1 MSKIRLHGSSSG
13 YTEIAP
19 VAASSNN
26 TITLPNSG
34 TLISHDGN
42 GAVGV
47 TSMTVGTG
55 VTIGDG
61 RLTAS
66 SGIVGLTSTGLPAG
80 AVINVV
86 STTITATSSQYL
98 SSGYYWNP
106 DLKVSITPSH
116 ANNKVLVMGYVMTSV
131 VGPQHNIGLSL
142 HKDGSA
148 ISAYK
153 GDAAGSRRVDA
164 AVGTN
169 MVSSYEN
176 FTGQINFQYLDTAGG
191 TSAIE
196 YGVSIRNPSSTS
208 RTVYLNRATTDTDSS
223 NHYRTASTITVMEIK
238 V

>member
-80 AVINVV
+80 SVINVV
-86 STTITATSSQYL
+86 STTITATSSSYQ

-116 ANNKVLVMGYVMTSV
+116 ANNKILVSGYVMVSV

-148 ISAYK
+148 ITGYK
-153 GDAAGSRRVDA
+153 GDAAGSRRTNA

-196 YGVSIRNPSSTS
+196 YGVSIQNPSSTS
-208 RTVYLNRATTDTDSS
+208 RTIYLNRATTDTDSS

>member
-47 TSMTVGTG
+47 TSITVGTG

-80 AVINVV
+80 SILQAVS
-86 STTITATSSQYL
+86 STKTDTSSTYAGSGGFHDSGL
-98 SSGYYWNP
+98 S
-106 DLKVSITPSH
+106 VSITPSH
-116 ANNKVLVMGYVMTSV
+116 ANNKILIVGYVMTSV
-131 VGPQHNIGLSL
+131 VGPQHNIGVVIKKASSIITGYLGDS
-142 HKDGSA
+142 DGS
-148 ISAYK
+148 
-153 GDAAGSRRVDA
+153 RTQNA

-191 TSAIE
+191 TSAITYE
-196 YGVSIRNPSSTS
+196 ASIRNPSSTS
-208 RTVYLNRATTDTDSS
+208 RTIYLNRATTDTD
-223 NHYRTASTITVMEIK
+223 NQYHYRTASTITVMEIK

>member
-86 STTITATSSQYL
+86 STTITATSSSYQ

-116 ANNKVLVMGYVMTSV
+116 ANNKILVFGYVMVSV

-148 ISAYK
+148 ITGYK
-153 GDAAGSRRVDA
+153 GDADGSRRTNA

-196 YGVSIRNPSSTS
+196 YGVSIQNPSSTS
-208 RTVYLNRATTDTDSS
+208 RTIYLNRATTDTDSNS
-223 NHYRTASTITVMEIK
+223 HYRTASTITVMEIK

>member
-19 VAASSNN
+19 VAASGNN
-26 TITLPNSG
+26 TLTLPNDG
-34 TLISHDGN
+34 TIISKDSN

-47 TSMTVGTG
+47 TSITVGTG

-80 AVINVV
+80 SILQAVS
-86 STTITATSSQYL
+86 STKTDTSSTYAGSGGYHDSGL
-98 SSGYYWNP
+98 S
-106 DLKVSITPSH
+106 VSITPSH
-116 ANNKVLVMGYVMTSV
+116 ANNKILIVGYVMTSV
-131 VGPQHNIGLSL
+131 IGPQHNIGVVIKKASSIITGYL
-142 HKDGSA
+142 
-148 ISAYK
+148 
-153 GDAAGSRRVDA
+153 GDADGNRRLNA

-176 FTGQINFQYLDTAGG
+176 FIGQINFQYLDTAGG
-191 TSAIE
+191 TSAITYE
-196 YGVSIRNPSSTS
+196 ASIRNPSSTS
-208 RTVYLNRATTDTDSS
+208 RTIYLNRATTDTD
-223 NHYRTASTITVMEIK
+223 NQYHYRTASTITVMEIK

>member
-34 TLISHDGN
+34 SLISHDCN

-86 STTITATSSQYL
+86 SKTITATSSQYL

-106 DLKVSITPSH
+106 DLKVSLTPSH
-116 ANNKVLVMGYVMTSV
+116 ANNKVLVVGYVMTSI
-131 VGPQHNIGLSL
+131 VGPQHNIGVSL

-153 GDAAGSRRVDA
+153 GDADGSRRTNAV
-164 AVGTN
+164 VGTN

-196 YGVSIRNPSSTS
+196 YGVSIQNPSSTS
-208 RTVYLNRATTDTDSS
+208 RTVYLNRATTDTDSN
-223 NHYRTASTITVMEIK
+223 NHFRTASTITVMEIK

>member
-208 RTVYLNRATTDTDSS
+208 RTVYLNRATTDTDSN